1 MNGGHGLWHIR
12 RRRDEIRH
20 PRPKSDSHEKR
31 LLLFGIPVAL
41 FAAQLP
47 LAVWRFRTFYCRP
60 ADGLCHIIFP
70 TDGLFFLVVALG
82 SFVIAAAFGGLCLLL
97 LWLHCLL
104 NRRPLGHPAA
114 AFLTPTL
121 VVFTLFAA
129 GFFWLE
135 LGAAVQDRAIVRMN
149 QAWDA
154 ADPQT
159 EADVRRLF
167 GEPDEVDPLPTS
179 SAHRW
184 CYYPSR
190 FPTLFPFHYQVWFDG
205 EGNVTHHGGR

>member
-1 MNGGHGLWHIR
+1 M
-12 RRRDEIRH
+12 
-20 PRPKSDSHEKR
+20 KKR
-31 LLLFGIPVAL
+31 LLLFAIPVAL

-47 LAVWRFRTFYCRP
+47 LVVWRFGRLPPVGYVS
-60 ADGLCHIIFP
+60 
-70 TDGLFFLVVALG
+70 LVVALG

-97 LWLHCLL
+97 FWLHCLL
-104 NRRPLGHPAA
+104 NRRHLDHPAA

-121 VVFTLFAA
+121 AVFTLFAA

-154 ADPQT
+154 ANPQT
-159 EADVRRLF
+159 EADVRQLF
-167 GEPDEVDPLPTS
+167 GEPDGVDPLPLS
-179 SAHRW
+179 SLHSW
-184 CYYPSR
+184 FYYPSR
-190 FPTLFPFHYQVWFDG
+190 FPTLFPFLYRVWFDG

>member
-1 MNGGHGLWHIR
+1 M
-12 RRRDEIRH
+12 
-20 PRPKSDSHEKR
+20 KKR
-31 LLLFGIPVAL
+31 LLLFAIPVAL

-47 LAVWRFRTFYCRP
+47 LAVWRFRTFNCRP
-60 ADGLCHIIFP
+60 IAGDCLIIFP
-70 TDGLFFLVVALG
+70 PGLFIVALG
-82 SFVIAAAFGGLCLLL
+82 SFVIAIAFGGLCLLL
-97 LWLHCLL
+97 FWLHCLL
-104 NRRPLGHPAA
+104 NRRHLDHPAA

-154 ADPQT
+154 ANPQT
-159 EADVRRLF
+159 EADVRQLF
-167 GEPDEVDPLPTS
+167 GEPDEVDPLPLS
-179 SAHRW
+179 SLHRW
-184 CYYPSR
+184 FYYPSR
-190 FPTLFPFHYQVWFDG
+190 FPTLFPCLYRVWFDG

>member
-1 MNGGHGLWHIR
+1 MAFSAPTR
-12 RRRDEIRH
+12 R
-20 PRPKSDSHEKR
+20 KSARETEKQPAMKKR
-31 LLLFGIPVAL
+31 LLLFAIPVAL

-47 LAVWRFRTFYCRP
+47 LAVWRFRSLGWLPTG
-60 ADGLCHIIFP
+60 GLI
-70 TDGLFFLVVALG
+70 FLVVALG

-97 LWLHCLL
+97 LWLHRRL

-121 VVFTLFAA
+121 LVFTLFAA
-129 GFFWLE
+129 GFFCLE

-154 ADPQT
+154 ANPQT
-159 EADVRRLF
+159 EADVRLLF
-167 GEPDEVDPLPTS
+167 GEPDEVDPLPAS

-184 CYYPSR
+184 FYYPSR
-190 FPTLFPFHYQVWFDG
+190 FPTLFPLFYQVWFDG

>member
-1 MNGGHGLWHIR
+1 M
-12 RRRDEIRH
+12 
-20 PRPKSDSHEKR
+20 KKR
-31 LLLFGIPVAL
+31 LLLFAIPVAL

-97 LWLHCLL
+97 LWLHRRL

-121 VVFTLFAA
+121 LVFTLFAA
-129 GFFWLE
+129 GFFCLE

-154 ADPQT
+154 ANPQT
-159 EADVRRLF
+159 EADVRLLF
-167 GEPDEVDPLPTS
+167 GEPDEVDPLPAS

-184 CYYPSR
+184 FYYPSR
-190 FPTLFPFHYQVWFDG
+190 FPTLFPLLYQVWFDG
-205 EGNVTHHGGR
+205 EGNVTNHGGR